1 MRRVAA
7 LGWMAVSGALV
18 LACGAATARADVL
31 VEGDEAAVRIVARQ
45 ASVAEVF
52 AALQSRFR
60 FRYRLAVNPERPVN
74 GTITGPLHGVAAR
87 LLDGYDFVV
96 KRAPDGVEVV
106 RVAPRGTASWTPQAR
121 PGVTVWQTPSAQAM
135 RPTPSNPE

>member
-1 MRRVAA
+1 MDRKAWGRLAAYVA
-7 LGWMAVSGALV
+7 LT
-18 LACGAATARADVL
+18 LACGAAPARADVQ

-52 AALQSRFR
+52 AALQAKFR
-60 FRYRLAVNPERPVN
+60 FRYRLDVSPERQVN

-96 KRAPDGVEVV
+96 RRAPDGVEVV
-106 RVAPRGTASWTPQAR
+106 RVAPRGTASWAPSVR
-121 PGVTVWQTPSAQAM
+121 PGATVWQTPSAQAM
-135 RPTPSNPE
+135 RPAPSNPE

>member
-1 MRRVAA
+1 MDRKARGRLAAYVALA
-7 LGWMAVSGALV
+7 
-18 LACGAATARADVL
+18 LACGAATARAEVL

-52 AALQSRFR
+52 AALQAKFR
-60 FRYRLAVNPERPVN
+60 FRYRLDVSPERQVS
-74 GTITGPLHGVAAR
+74 GTLAGPLHGVVAR

-96 KRAPDGVEVV
+96 KRAPEGVEVV
-106 RVAPRGTASWTPQAR
+106 RVAPRGTASWAPAAR

-135 RPTPSNPE
+135 RPPRSNPE

>member
-1 MRRVAA
+1 MGRGRARVRLAA
-7 LGWMAVSGALV
+7 CVA

-31 VEGDEAAVRIVARQ
+31 VDGDEAAVRIVARQ

-52 AALQSRFR
+52 AALQSKFR
-60 FRYRLAVNPERPVN
+60 FRYRLAVSPERPVN
-74 GTITGPLHGVAAR
+74 GTITGPLHGVVAR

-135 RPTPSNPE
+135 RPAPSNSE

>member
-1 MRRVAA
+1 MDRGKARGPLAACVALA
-7 LGWMAVSGALV
+7 
-18 LACGAATARADVL
+18 LACSAAIARAEVL

-45 ASVAEVF
+45 ASVAEVL
-52 AALQSRFR
+52 AALQSKFR
-60 FRYRLAVNPERPVN
+60 FRYNLAVSPERQVN
-74 GTITGPLHGVAAR
+74 GTIAGPLHSVVAR

-135 RPTPSNPE
+135 RPAPSNPE

>member
-1 MRRVAA
+1 MGRGRARVRLAA
-7 LGWMAVSGALV
+7 CVA

-31 VEGDEAAVRIVARQ
+31 VDGDEAAIRIVARQ

-52 AALQSRFR
+52 AALQSKFR
-60 FRYRLAVNPERPVN
+60 FRYRLAVSPERRIN
-74 GTITGPLHGVAAR
+74 GTITGPLHGVVAR

-135 RPTPSNPE
+135 RPAPSNPE

>member
-1 MRRVAA
+1 MDRKARARLAA
-7 LGWMAVSGALV
+7 LVALA
-18 LACGAATARADVL
+18 LAYSAASARAELL
-31 VEGDEAAVRIVARQ
+31 VDGDEAAVRIVARQ

-60 FRYRLAVNPERPVN
+60 FRYRLDVSPERQVN
-74 GTITGPLHGVAAR
+74 GTITGPLHGVVAR

-106 RVAPRGTASWTPQAR
+106 RVAPRGTANWTPTAR

>member
-1 MRRVAA
+1 MTIQGSVISLYVALA
-7 LGWMAVSGALV
+7 

-31 VEGDEAAVRIVARQ
+31 VDGDEAAVRIVARQ
-45 ASVAEVF
+45 ASVAEIF

-60 FRYRLAVNPERPVN
+60 FRYRLAVSPEREVN
-74 GTITGPLHGVAAR
+74 GTITGPLHGVVAR

-106 RVAPRGTASWTPQAR
+106 QRGAARHCELDAGCAAGRDRVADAVRAGDAA
-121 PGVTVWQTPSAQAM
+121 G
-135 RPTPSNPE
+135 PSNPE